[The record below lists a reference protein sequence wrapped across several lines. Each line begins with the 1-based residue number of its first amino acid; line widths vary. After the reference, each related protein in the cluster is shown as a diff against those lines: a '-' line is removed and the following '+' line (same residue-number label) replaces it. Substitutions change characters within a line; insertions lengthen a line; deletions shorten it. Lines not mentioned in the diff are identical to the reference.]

1 MSEHEF
7 SLNTAT
13 VIADPSGALWWP
25 AERLLVVA
33 DLHLEKASAYAM
45 GGILLPPYDSQATLA
60 RLSAVIARRQPLHI
74 MALGDS
80 FHDGD
85 AAARLDAAVGERL
98 RIMVAD
104 CPRWTWLTGN
114 HDPAPPLGFG
124 GEVHSEVRLGPLAF
138 RHEPLPRMVGE
149 VAGHLH
155 PKIRIVTRARWISA
169 RCFITD
175 GLRVVLPAFGA
186 LTGGLDIRDAA
197 IRGLFPTKPV
207 ALALGPQRVHAVA
220 VR

>member
-1 MSEHEF
+1 M
-7 SLNTAT
+7 
-13 VIADPSGALWWP
+13 
-25 AERLLVVA
+25 
-33 DLHLEKASAYAM
+33 M
-45 GGILLPPYDSQATLA
+45 GMQPPDSMLPW
-60 RLSAVIARRQPLHI
+60 
-74 MALGDS
+74 
-80 FHDGD
+80 
-85 AAARLDAAVGERL
+85 GERL

-155 PKIRIVTRARWISA
+155 PKIRIATRARRISA

-197 IRGLFPTKPV
+197 IRGVVSNEACRSGFGTTAGACGGRAVKAFDWVV
-207 ALALGPQRVHAVA
+207 AHDR
-220 VR
+220 